1 MYIFQKKSIQIN
13 MFFKAGTLTTT
24 FSNQTISLILFQ
36 SCLSRKKSHFLTLFR
51 MIKWE
56 HGYCLT
62 AFQWQRTKCM
72 LVPLTLSIYI
82 TAITFC
88 T

>member
-1 MYIFQKKSIQIN
+1 MYIFQKKSIKIS
-13 MFFKAGTLTTT
+13 MFFKAGTLTTR
-24 FSNQTISLILFQ
+24 FSNHTINLILFQ
-36 SCLSRKKSHFLTLFR
+36 SCLSWEKSHFLTLFR

-56 HGYCLT
+56 HGYSLT
-62 AFQWQRTKCM
+62 VYQWERTKFM
-72 LVPLTLSIYI
+72 LVPLTLYIYI